1 MERPNV
7 KGRIFRW
14 ILMVIGGISFAVA
27 MAFLFGLFVK
37 LLWNWIMPEIFGLP
51 EITYWQSWGL
61 VLLSHMLFKLGAK
74 PGPMHHPRPPDEHW
88 KNNFRRHFSPFGN
101 AAKSGAQ
108 DVQHEPDQSPP
119 NQETGSV

>member
-61 VLLSHMLFKLGAK
+61 VLLSHILFKLGGK
-74 PGPMHHPRPPDEHW
+74 PGPIHHPRPPDVHW
-88 KNNFRRHFSPFGN
+88 KNHFRRHFFPFGN
-101 AAKSGAQ
+101 AAETDVQ
-108 DVQHEPDQSPP
+108 DVQHEPGQSPP
-119 NQETGSV
+119 NPETGGV

>member
-61 VLLSHMLFKLGAK
+61 VLLSHILFKLGGK
-74 PGPMHHPRPPDEHW
+74 PGPTHHPLPPDVHW
-88 KNNFRRHFSPFGN
+88 KNHFRRHFSPFGN
-101 AAKSGAQ
+101 AAKTDAQ
-108 DVQHEPDQSPP
+108 DVQHEPDQSPLKP
-119 NQETGSV
+119 